1 MILAAGHVLALGAG
15 ALVLGCISFMHARPE
30 QHRHVDAAPAGM
42 AAAGYGGSDSA
53 MTEAGVKDLPEALEE
68 ARWPFWRRWIGN

>member
-1 MILAAGHVLALGAG
+1 MWMLRLL
-15 ALVLGCISFMHARPE
+15 
-30 QHRHVDAAPAGM
+30 